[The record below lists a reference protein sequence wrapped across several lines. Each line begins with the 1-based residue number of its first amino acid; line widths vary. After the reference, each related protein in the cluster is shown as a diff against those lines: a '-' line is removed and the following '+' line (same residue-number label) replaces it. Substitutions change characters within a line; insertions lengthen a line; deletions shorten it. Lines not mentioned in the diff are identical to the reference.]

1 MIIGRRHVSF
11 RGGMERKQVVGE
23 NGALMLTA
31 KPLALDGEFPV
42 GYFVPLLSAVG

>member
-11 RGGMERKQVVGE
+11 RGGMERKVVGE

-42 GYFVPLLSAVG
+42 GYFVHLLSAVG